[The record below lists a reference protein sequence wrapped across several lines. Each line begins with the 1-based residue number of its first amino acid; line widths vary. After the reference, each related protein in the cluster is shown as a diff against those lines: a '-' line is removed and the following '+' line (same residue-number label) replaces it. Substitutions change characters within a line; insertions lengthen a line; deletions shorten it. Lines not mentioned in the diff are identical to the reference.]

1 MAAAKKM
8 GMAPAAMKKVEA
20 SAADRKMDT
29 KMAMKMRGGKK

>member
-8 GMAPAAMKKVEA
+8 GMGAAMKKVEA